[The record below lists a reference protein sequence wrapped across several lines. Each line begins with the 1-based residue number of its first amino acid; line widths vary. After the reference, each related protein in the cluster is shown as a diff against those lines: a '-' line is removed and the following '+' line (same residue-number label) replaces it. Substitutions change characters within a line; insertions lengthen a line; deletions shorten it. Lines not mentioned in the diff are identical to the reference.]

1 MDDNIFLLSIVSGLI
16 SLFILIF
23 VLVKLHQIS
32 ANTRK
37 YEPSFNHKLL
47 YQYLLIGDQESI
59 KKFMEEET
67 IRLIAQGYYKERS
80 NGFFPSLDHLF
91 RYIPTICKE
100 YNLELP
106 EVLVKFDTEEKIK
119 ELLK

>member
-1 MDDNIFLLSIVSGLI
+1 MDDTNLLLTILSGLI

-37 YEPSFNHKLL
+37 SEPFFNHKLL
-47 YQYLLIGDQESI
+47 YQHLLRGDQESI
-59 KKFMEEET
+59 RRFMEEET
-67 IRLIAQGYYKERS
+67 IRLIAQEYYKEKGSGYSS
-80 NGFFPSLDHLF
+80 NIDYLF
-91 RYIPTICKE
+91 GYIQTICKD

-106 EVLVKFDTEEKIK
+106 EVLVKFDTKEKIK